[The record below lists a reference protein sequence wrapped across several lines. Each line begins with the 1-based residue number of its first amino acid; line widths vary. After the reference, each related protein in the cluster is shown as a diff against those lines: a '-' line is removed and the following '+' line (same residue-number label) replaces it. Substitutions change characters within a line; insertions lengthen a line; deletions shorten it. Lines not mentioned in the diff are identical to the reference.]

1 MRLSKLNHWK
11 KSAAP
16 IISIFGQLISADY
29 LPSYLYWT
37 SRSYYYTCTCTSTCD
52 ESNKPNPSI
61 VIEPFMRTLKAN
73 LTASNRLMEK
83 LSTRILP
90 LLPTTTN
97 TGVQLA
103 DLLDD
108 TLTSGD
114 RLWGILLKILRECER
129 SSAASAAAAAAE
141 RVFRAK
147 EAEQQE
153 RPMVV
158 EVMVEKGKERI
169 FFEKVFESEELAEL
183 TGEFEAWNE
192 QARTEARVSEN
203 RLVMTS
209 RYG

>member
-1 MRLSKLNHWK
+1 MSNPTGQPLRLTKLNHWK
-11 KSAAP
+11 KSATP
-16 IISIFGQLISADY
+16 IINIFGNLIAADY

-37 SRSYYYTCTCTSTCD
+37 SRSYCTC
-52 ESNKPNPSI
+52 ESNSNNPR
-61 VIEPFMRTLKAN
+61 IEPFMRTLKTN

-108 TLTSGD
+108 TLASGD

-129 SSAASAAAAAAE
+129 SSAAAAAADLRE
-141 RVFRAK
+141 K

-153 RPMVV
+153 GPMVV
-158 EVMVEKGKERI
+158 VGMVDMVEKGKERI

-183 TGEFEAWNE
+183 IGEFEAWNE
-192 QARTEARVSEN
+192 QARTEAMISEN
-203 RLVMTS
+203 RLVMS